1 MEIVDGKI
9 KLSKFEQEVNRIMDS
24 DPEYAQLISE
34 MKAAQDKL
42 ITLEEK
48 QDALDEKYDEKNEK
62 YNDGVTA
69 AQYDEI
75 ATQTQTARDEYNAL
89 YNKHFY
95 MQLKLA
101 KKISAELLMQ
111 NPEIAKLVDV
121 YE

>member
-1 MEIVDGKI
+1 MKIVDGKI

-24 DPEYAQLISE
+24 DPEYAQLMSE
-34 MKAAQDKL
+34 MKAAHDKL

-48 QDALDEKYDEKNEK
+48 RDALDEKYDEKNEK

-111 NPEIAKLVDV
+111 NPENG
-121 YE
+121 

>member
-1 MEIVDGKI
+1 MKIVDSKI

-24 DPEYAQLISE
+24 DLEYVQLASE
-34 MKAAQDKL
+34 MKAAHDKL

-48 QDALDEKYDEKNEK
+48 RDALDEKYDEKNEK
-62 YNDGVTA
+62 YNDGILP

-75 ATQTQTARDEYNAL
+75 AAQTETARDEYNAL

-101 KKISAELLMQ
+101 KKISTELMQ
-111 NPEIAKLVDV
+111 NPEMAKLVDV

>member
-24 DPEYAQLISE
+24 DPEYAQLTSE
-34 MKAAQDKL
+34 MKASHDKL

-48 QDALDEKYDEKNEK
+48 QAALDEKYDEKNEK
-62 YNDGVTA
+62 YNDGVSA
-69 AQYDEI
+69 AQYDKI
-75 ATQTQTARDEYNAL
+75 AAQTQTTRDEYNTL

-95 MQLKLA
+95 MQLKLE
-101 KKISAELLMQ
+101 KNISAELMQ